1 MKAVGA
7 GPHPAMFTETV
18 RSPPV
23 IGQDVVLH
31 GAINTQK
38 TYTVSR
44 SSNIKIKTTKTNR

>member
-18 RSPPV
+18 GSPPV
-23 IGQDVVLH
+23 VGQDVVLH

-38 TYTVSR
+38 TSQVITYKSY
-44 SSNIKIKTTKTNR
+44 NNQDK